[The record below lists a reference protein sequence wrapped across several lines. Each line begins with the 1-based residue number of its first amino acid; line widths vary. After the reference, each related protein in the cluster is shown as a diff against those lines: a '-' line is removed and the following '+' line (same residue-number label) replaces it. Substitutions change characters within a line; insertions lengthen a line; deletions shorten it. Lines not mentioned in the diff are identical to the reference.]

1 MFWQIYLAP
10 KLFGKRIRETNEFEK
25 ITNSVDEL
33 RKSMTEVVANI
44 VELQRQLT
52 VSHEQMVSVIKTN
65 ALQKVGFNFT
75 KGITSKNFNAW
86 YLFKK
91 LCSQ

>member
-1 MFWQIYLAP
+1 MLQAYFVLCWQIYLAP
-10 KLFGKRIRETNEFEK
+10 KLFGKKLREANEYER

-33 RKSMTEVVANI
+33 RKSMTEVVTNI

-65 ALQKVGFNFT
+65 ALQRVGSHFYQVPAVKIFN
-75 KGITSKNFNAW
+75 K
-86 YLFKK
+86 
-91 LCSQ
+91 